1 VLAGTR
7 PWDSGKRPVAWS
19 GEARGGSLRDLGF
32 QQESG
37 QRAEGCDVKE
47 EEGEGRRGCFG
58 LFIFATSV
66 PIFFFFA
73 KKCPNF
79 FFSNVHTF
87 VFDFLFGSITS
98 SSCQNLFTLYSTKM
112 RMFWLKRRKEVNPV
126 KMIETPN

>member
-66 PIFFFFA
+66 PIFFLRKSVPIFSFRMSTHLFLTFCLVPLHLA
-73 KKCPNF
+73 RVKICSRSIQPKCEC
-79 FFSNVHTF
+79 
-87 VFDFLFGSITS
+87 FG
-98 SSCQNLFTLYSTKM
+98 
-112 RMFWLKRRKEVNPV
+112 
-126 KMIETPN
+126 